1 MVAAWKDAEEKA
13 LEPSGAR
20 GMREEEEEEEER
32 DLKAGSKSN
41 GIIMGEAP
49 RIEGFNFGNGCAF
62 ARNISGNISG
72 GTLEERSRQKICE
85 FRQKISLSLFFFFDL
100 NALILKSKGREEI
113 DQREIFKFYELLL
126 RNKNI
131 VMIEKNT
138 RKHKY

>member
-1 MVAAWKDAEEKA
+1 
-13 LEPSGAR
+13 
-20 GMREEEEEEEER
+20 
-32 DLKAGSKSN
+32 
-41 GIIMGEAP
+41 MGEAP

-72 GTLEERSRQKICE
+72 GILEERSRQKICE
-85 FRQKISLSLFFFFDL
+85 FRQKISLSLFFFLDP

-113 DQREIFKFYELLL
+113 DQREIFKFYELFL

-138 RKHKY
+138 RKHKYYHDDAFYVHERSRI

>member
-1 MVAAWKDAEEKA
+1 MLSRETLAEILAEE
-13 LEPSGAR
+13 PSRKGR
-20 GMREEEEEEEER
+20 G
-32 DLKAGSKSN
+32 KK
-41 GIIMGEAP
+41 
-49 RIEGFNFGNGCAF
+49 F
-62 ARNISGNISG
+62 ASFDR
-72 GTLEERSRQKICE
+72 K
-85 FRQKISLSLFFFFDL
+85 SLSLFFFDL

>member
-1 MVAAWKDAEEKA
+1 MDVLSRETLAEILAEE
-13 LEPSGAR
+13 PSRKGR
-20 GMREEEEEEEER
+20 G
-32 DLKAGSKSN
+32 KK
-41 GIIMGEAP
+41 
-49 RIEGFNFGNGCAF
+49 F
-62 ARNISGNISG
+62 ASFDR
-72 GTLEERSRQKICE
+72 K
-85 FRQKISLSLFFFFDL
+85 SLSLFFFDL

>member
-1 MVAAWKDAEEKA
+1 M
-13 LEPSGAR
+13 
-20 GMREEEEEEEER
+20 
-32 DLKAGSKSN
+32 
-41 GIIMGEAP
+41 
-49 RIEGFNFGNGCAF
+49 
-62 ARNISGNISG
+62 
-72 GTLEERSRQKICE
+72 
-85 FRQKISLSLFFFFDL
+85 

>member
-1 MVAAWKDAEEKA
+1 MDVLSRETLAEILAEE
-13 LEPSGAR
+13 PSRKGR
-20 GMREEEEEEEER
+20 G
-32 DLKAGSKSN
+32 KK
-41 GIIMGEAP
+41 
-49 RIEGFNFGNGCAF
+49 F
-62 ARNISGNISG
+62 ASFDR
-72 GTLEERSRQKICE
+72 K
-85 FRQKISLSLFFFFDL
+85 SLSLFFFFFDP

>member
-1 MVAAWKDAEEKA
+1 
-13 LEPSGAR
+13 
-20 GMREEEEEEEER
+20 MRVSTEN
-32 DLKAGSKSN
+32 L
-41 GIIMGEAP
+41 
-49 RIEGFNFGNGCAF
+49 
-62 ARNISGNISG
+62 
-72 GTLEERSRQKICE
+72 
-85 FRQKISLSLFFFFDL
+85 SLSFFFFDP